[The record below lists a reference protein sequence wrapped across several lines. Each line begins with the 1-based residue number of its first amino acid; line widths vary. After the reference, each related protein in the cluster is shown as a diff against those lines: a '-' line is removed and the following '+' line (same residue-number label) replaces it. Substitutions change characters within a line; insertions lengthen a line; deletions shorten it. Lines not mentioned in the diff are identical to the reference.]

1 MSTAPTL
8 PPLPDERLLG
18 TEVSGHVLEAY
29 GYSPTDMRAYAT
41 AHASALAQ
49 RVEEL
54 TTARDVA
61 VELGATYAARADDLA
76 REAMTWRNKHDEMRA
91 LLDSRPAI
99 NAGLVA
105 AYITWNGQCYQLDWL
120 NARDAARKGD
130 QQHG

>member
-8 PPLPDERLLG
+8 PPLSDDALREIESGWYPTRL
-18 TEVSGHVLEAY
+18 
-29 GYSPTDMRAYAT
+29 DMLRAVRDAAT

-76 REAMTWRNKHDEMRA
+76 REAMTWRNRHDEMRA

-120 NARDAARKGD
+120 NARDAARKGASL
-130 QQHG
+130 